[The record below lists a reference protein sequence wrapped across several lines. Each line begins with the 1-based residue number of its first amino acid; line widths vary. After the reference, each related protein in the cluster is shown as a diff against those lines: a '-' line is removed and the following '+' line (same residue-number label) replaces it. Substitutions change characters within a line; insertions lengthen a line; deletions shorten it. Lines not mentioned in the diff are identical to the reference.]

1 MRDLPCVIGTFD
13 IEEKEDLFLP
23 VVKEIFE
30 RAECGG
36 TIAGEKVKVIHSTHG
51 NDLQGGSSIPG
62 TGSVSIRGSHRRG
75 PNRKVK

>member
-51 NDLQGGSSIPG
+51 NDL
-62 TGSVSIRGSHRRG
+62 
-75 PNRKVK
+75 